1 MYMLWKFLKTSIS
14 QMYFLYLRSHNTIF
28 LFFGQ
33 FCLKPIFL
41 FFEASPTA
49 TLTSSRGIMSTD
61 IITFIA
67 IIITI
72 IITDYWYHYFCY
84 CFYYYSY
91 HCSHYYDY
99 FWYGSHFSH
108 GTFLYFSWYLENSVY
123 LVVLFCLGNQKLCLW
138 CG

>member
-72 IITDYWYHYFCY
+72 IITDYWYHYFYY
-84 CFYYYSY
+84 CFYYY
-91 HCSHYYDY
+91 SHYYDY
-99 FWYGSHFSH
+99 FWYHMHYVGGLSKKKIFKA
-108 GTFLYFSWYLENSVY
+108 GFLSETDLEVAMGGVCVDVTS
-123 LVVLFCLGNQKLCLW
+123 C
-138 CG
+138 